1 MALAD
6 KIFGMM
12 LVSTGLFIAVYYT
25 IWQFLSLVSILF
37 LFLFILLCFQ
47 PIISRKSDIFNY
59 FLDAYYLFKLPAL
72 ALIIGLL
79 GIDWFITKTN
89 NAIAKEKARKTAE
102 AAKKK
107 N

>member
-1 MALAD
+1 M
-6 KIFGMM
+6 
-12 LVSTGLFIAVYYT
+12 
-25 IWQFLSLVSILF
+25 
-37 LFLFILLCFQ
+37 
-47 PIISRKSDIFNY
+47 
-59 FLDAYYLFKLPAL
+59 FKLPAL

-89 NAIAKEKARKTAE
+89 NAIAKEKARKAAEAAE